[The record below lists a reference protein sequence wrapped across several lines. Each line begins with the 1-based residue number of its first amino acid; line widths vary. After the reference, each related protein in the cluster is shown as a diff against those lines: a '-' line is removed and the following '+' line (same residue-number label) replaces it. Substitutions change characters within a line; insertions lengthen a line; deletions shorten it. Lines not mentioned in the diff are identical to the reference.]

1 MPMKRAYTLLATAL
15 GLVACAQANAATIA
29 VVKDPNCGCCTQWVE
44 YLRRSGFAV
53 TVTNTPEQPRISA
66 RMGVPEELR
75 GCHSA
80 TIDGYVIEGHVPAE
94 DIRRLLSERPDAKG
108 IAVPAMPMGSP
119 GMEQGGMKEPYVTI
133 LFGDTGAT
141 ISARH

>member
-1 MPMKRAYTLLATAL
+1 MNRAYTLLAAAL

-44 YLRRSGFAV
+44 YLRRSGFQV
-53 TVTNTPEQPRISA
+53 TVTDTPEQSRISA
-66 RMGVPEELR
+66 RMGVPEDLR

-80 TIDGYVIEGHVPAE
+80 TIDGYVIEGHVPVE

-108 IAVPAMPMGSP
+108 IAVPGMPMGSP
-119 GMEQGGMKEPYVTI
+119 WMEQGGMREAYVTV
-133 LFGDTGAT
+133 LFGERGET
-141 ISARH
+141 IFARH